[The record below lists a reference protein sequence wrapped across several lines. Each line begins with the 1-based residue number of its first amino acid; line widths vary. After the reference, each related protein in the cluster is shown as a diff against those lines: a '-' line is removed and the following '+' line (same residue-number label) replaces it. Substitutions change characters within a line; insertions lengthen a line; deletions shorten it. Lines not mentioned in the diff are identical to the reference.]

1 MVGKTAEEAGLMKLP
16 GLTLFRIVRMD
27 DNGLSNLS
35 DDIEESDIDVDE
47 VVDPDTIL
55 YAGDTLFFSGMLRHM
70 YILYQL
76 DGLVPATT
84 QVSKILGARHDRI
97 IVEVVLSPH
106 ASYLNKTVR
115 MSNFRTR
122 YNAVIIA
129 ANRYGVRLTKKIGD
143 ITLKAGDTLLLE
155 ATTDFLK
162 YHRGDSDFALVS
174 EILRGE
180 STTPRRLSFSMILV
194 VTLAT
199 VMVLL
204 SAFQVF
210 DLLPGALWVAC
221 LYILFKIL
229 TWQQALGSVQG
240 DTLLIIAAAFGLGNA
255 LQESGAASVISN
267 TLVSVFSVAGDIG
280 VLIGLYASTALLSAV
295 ISNAA
300 TVTLMYPIAVGF
312 AYSAG
317 ISLKCVTFVLMLAA
331 SCSFSTPVGYQT
343 NLMVMGPGGY
353 TTLDFIKFGVPL
365 TLLDMVVSVLMAYWI
380 WGDDYQQSREYLY
393 DTPIDVS

>member
-1 MVGKTAEEAGLMKLP
+1 MIGKTVEEAGIGKLP
-16 GLTLFRIVRMD
+16 GLTLFNITRMNAND
-27 DNGLSNLS
+27 ANQGNT
-35 DDIEESDIDVDE
+35 EELDTDE

-55 YAGDTLFFSGMLRHM
+55 YAGDTLFFCGMLRYM

-84 QVSKILGARHDRI
+84 QVAKIEGARHDRV

-106 ASYLNKTVR
+106 SPLIGQTVR
-115 MSNFRTR
+115 ESHFRTR

-129 ANRYGVRLTKKIGD
+129 ANRFGVRLVKKIGD

-194 VTLAT
+194 VGLAT
-199 VMVLL
+199 VMVIL
-204 SAFQVF
+204 SAAQVF
-210 DLLPGALWVAC
+210 DILPGALWVSC

-229 TWQQALGSVQG
+229 TWQQALNSIQG

-255 LQESGAASVISN
+255 LDVSGAANVISN
-267 TLVSVFSVAGDIG
+267 TLVSVFSIAGDIG
-280 VLIGLYASTALLSAV
+280 VLFGLYASTALLSAV

-317 ISLKCVTFVLMLAA
+317 ISLKCITFVLMLAA

-343 NLMVMGPGGY
+343 NLMVLGPGGY
-353 TTLDFIKFGVPL
+353 TTMDFLKFGIPL
-365 TLLDMVVSVLMAYWI
+365 TLLDMVISVLMAYWI
-380 WGDDYQQSREYLY
+380 WGDDYQPSRENYY
-393 DTPIDVS
+393 DTPIDIEN